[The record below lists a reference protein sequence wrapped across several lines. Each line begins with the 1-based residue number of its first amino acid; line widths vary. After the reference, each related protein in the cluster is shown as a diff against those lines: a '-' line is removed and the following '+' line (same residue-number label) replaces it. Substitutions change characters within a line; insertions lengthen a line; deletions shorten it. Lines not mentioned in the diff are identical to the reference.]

1 MSNTSKSSSYKQ
13 FIGIDPS
20 YNERKSNKDLY
31 DMIDRRAKEILAGD
45 STYEFRKAVK
55 EAEAKGDIRDLTER
69 QIKVRMDDRHWRKVN
84 QTIRKNEARHNT
96 TDNGTDPSRER

>member
-1 MSNTSKSSSYKQ
+1 MSSKTQK
-13 FIGIDPS
+13 FVALDAG
-20 YNERKSNKDLY
+20 YNERRSNKDLY

-55 EAEAKGDIRDLTER
+55 AAEDKGDIRDLTER

>member
-1 MSNTSKSSSYKQ
+1 MSSKTQKFVSLDA
-13 FIGIDPS
+13 G
-20 YNERKSNKDLY
+20 YNERRSNKDLY

-55 EAEAKGDIRDLTER
+55 EAEDKGDIRDLTER

>member
-1 MSNTSKSSSYKQ
+1 MSNKSQKSVSL
-13 FIGIDPS
+13 DAC
-20 YNERKSNKDLY
+20 YNERRSNKDLY

-55 EAEAKGDIRDLTER
+55 EAEDKGDIRDLTER